1 MAKKKRRNSTRY
13 LKDIM
18 EKRCMFLI
26 VLIILLFT
34 VISFRLFKLQVL
46 DNDKYLNAL
55 AEVVEK
61 PILGESAPRG
71 RIYDRNHNLLVDNK
85 AIKTIYY
92 KKEKGVTTKEEIEL
106 AYQDVLKQKEGY
118 LSIQLTKIPS
128 GIKHIRLSH
137 KSVDFLIEDKNK
149 N

>member
-1 MAKKKRRNSTRY
+1 MTN
-13 LKDIM
+13 
-18 EKRCMFLI
+18 CVGF
-26 VLIILLFT
+26 
-34 VISFRLFKLQVL
+34 

-55 AEVVEK
+55 VEVVEK

-106 AYQDVLKQKEGY
+106 AYKVANIIDLDLNKLSDNMLRNFWVINNKENANKKITDAEWKKYKERKLTTDNIDSLKKERIT
-118 LSIQLTKIPS
+118 S
-128 GIKHIRLSH
+128 
-137 KSVDFLIEDKNK
+137 
-149 N
+149 

>member
-106 AYQDVLKQKEGY
+106 AYKVANIIDLDLNKLSDNMLRNFWVINNKEEANK
-118 LSIQLTKIPS
+118 KIEANH
-128 GIKHIRLSH
+128 IKC
-137 KSVDFLIEDKNK
+137 
-149 N
+149 